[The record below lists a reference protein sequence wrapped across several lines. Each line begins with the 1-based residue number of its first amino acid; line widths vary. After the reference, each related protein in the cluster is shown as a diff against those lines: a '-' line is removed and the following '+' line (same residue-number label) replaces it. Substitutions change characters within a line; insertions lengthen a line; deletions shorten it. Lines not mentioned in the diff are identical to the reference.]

1 MSTLKINVHGKTLT
15 KMEEYTSVYLIS
27 FSEPQFNSQ
36 SKYMLTCVDTEGTGA
51 FAPQSNSEKK
61 KKGGGKTH
69 NKTITNEEK
78 KRGKEDREREKKT
91 LYDQLLHSPNNNLMN
106 LS

>member
-1 MSTLKINVHGKTLT
+1 
-15 KMEEYTSVYLIS
+15 MEEYTSVYLIS

-69 NKTITNEEK
+69 NKQLQMKKKKEGRKTENVKRRRYTTNSY
-78 KRGKEDREREKKT
+78 T
-91 LYDQLLHSPNNNLMN
+91 LQIII
-106 LS
+106 

>member
-1 MSTLKINVHGKTLT
+1 
-15 KMEEYTSVYLIS
+15 MEEYTSVYLIS

-61 KKGGGKTH
+61 K
-69 NKTITNEEK
+69 
-78 KRGKEDREREKKT
+78 RGRENT
-91 LYDQLLHSPNNNLMN
+91 
-106 LS
+106 